1 MTNHDLALVSAE
13 NERLAR
19 QAMAMIQAAD
29 LSIAGGIKIIADTYA
44 EPMAELE
51 QTTAAL
57 RDVREAHE
65 RCQAKIV
72 EQQAEL
78 ERLKRQVAFVT
89 ELAMYALGDVGSI
102 DLYYDR
108 GSYRTWLEFED
119 DGVHSNFKI
128 KDCPHNEVA
137 T

>member
-1 MTNHDLALVSAE
+1 MSSNHDLARSAV
-13 NERLAR
+13 ERIGSTLD
-19 QAMAMIQAAD
+19 IEDAAY
-29 LSIAGGIKIIADTYA
+29 AIADTYA

-51 QTTAAL
+51 QATAAL

-72 EQQAEL
+72 EQRAEL
-78 ERLKRQVAFVT
+78 ERLKRQVEFVT
-89 ELAMYALGDVGSI
+89 ELAMHALGDVDRL
-102 DLYYDR
+102 DLYYNR

-137 T
+137 